1 MLLRLY
7 IGGMS
12 CFLSQ
17 YLNARVVYVLTSGSL
32 CETIYTDIVLNQL
45 NLPNFNAVCF
55 VAVGVVRRNL
65 REVGMLVR

>member
-1 MLLRLY
+1 MLLRLC

-12 CFLSQ
+12 FCLSQ